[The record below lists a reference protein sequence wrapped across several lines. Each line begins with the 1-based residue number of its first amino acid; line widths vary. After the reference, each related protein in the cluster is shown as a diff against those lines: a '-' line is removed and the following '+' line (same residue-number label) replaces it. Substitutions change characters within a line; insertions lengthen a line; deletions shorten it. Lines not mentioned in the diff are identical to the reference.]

1 MKHKLALIFSLLMIT
16 TIGMVNTTS
25 VKAAENII
33 FKLGPIKKS
42 IAVRSIE
49 KFVTENSE
57 DDDISFITKN
67 LPSEQ
72 RARARELL
80 AFHLNGQQW
89 NELFRSQN
97 LPPANTNLY
106 LTRMLDSNSGKE
118 LLSDLGKIV
127 RLPDGRNGREA
138 IKAGLFAASANLLEF
153 TPINILRS
161 FPGDIY
167 IDVEEIFKVLHQSE
181 KLTESEIA
189 LTKHLEKSRLDN
201 KAKITLAASTQL
213 NEIGQKVAKAGSF
226 KVFNQ
231 TIKHHDIS
239 RNRRFTTKLYLPKTD
254 PATTTKIP
262 LIIIANGM
270 GLNQDFMAFL
280 ANHLASHGFATAVPD
295 AIDSNEARQQDFF
308 LGRKPVSAG
317 NFDASEYI
325 NRPLDITYAL
335 NELENLNRTQ
345 FKDRLNIKQVGVFSY
360 SFGAVPALSL
370 AGAKF
375 DFGQLQQD
383 CESQSK
389 LLNLSLFYQCRALEL
404 PDSQRNL
411 DFRDPRI
418 TSLFMFVPMGQS
430 LFGSKNLQ
438 AINIPTYWNST
449 ARDPF
454 TPMAQEQLPGFTAM
468 QNPNKYL
475 SIAINVGHTP
485 KPAEILEQTQ
495 VSNGISQRFKIYLEM
510 LSTAFFKVHLAG
522 DEDYRPYLTSSDENK
537 LSISANDQL
546 LRKPKQTLP

>member
-1 MKHKLALIFSLLMIT
+1 MKHKLSLIFSLL
-16 TIGMVNTTS
+16 TIASIGILSTNPVQ
-25 VKAAENII
+25 AAENIV

-42 IAVRSIE
+42 IAVKSIE
-49 KFVTENSE
+49 KFATENSE
-57 DDDISFITKN
+57 DDDIAFITKN
-67 LPSEQ
+67 LPSAQ

-80 AFHLNGQQW
+80 GFRLNSKQW
-89 NELFRSQN
+89 NELFRSQY

-138 IKAGLFAASANLLEF
+138 IKTGLFTASANLLEF

-167 IDVEEIFKVLHQSE
+167 IDVEEVFKVLNQSE
-181 KLTESEIA
+181 KFTKSEIA

-201 KAKITLAASTQL
+201 NSKMALTASPQL
-213 NEIGQKVAKAGSF
+213 NDISQKVAKPGSF
-226 KVFNQ
+226 EVSNQ
-231 TIKHHDIS
+231 TIKHFDIS
-239 RNRRFTTKLYLPKTD
+239 RKRRFTTKLYIPKTD

-262 LIIIANGM
+262 LVIVANGM
-270 GLNQDFMAFL
+270 GLNQYFMAFL
-280 ANHLASHGFATAVPD
+280 ANHLASHGFAVGVPD
-295 AIDSNEARQQDFF
+295 TIDSNDVRQKDFF
-308 LGRKPVSAG
+308 LGRKPVAAG

-325 NRPLDITYAL
+325 NRPLDITYVL
-335 NELENLNRTQ
+335 NELETLNRTKFQ
-345 FKDRLNIKQVGVFSY
+345 DRLDVKQVGIVSY

-375 DFGQLQQD
+375 DFAQLQQD

-389 LLNLSLFYQCRALEL
+389 LINLSLFYQCRALEL

-411 DFRDPRI
+411 DFRDSRI

-438 AINIPTYWNST
+438 AIDVATYWNST
-449 ARDPF
+449 AQDPF
-454 TPMAQEQLPGFTAM
+454 TPMAQEQLLGFTAM
-468 QNPNKYL
+468 RNPNKYL
-475 SIAINVGHTP
+475 SIALNVGHTP

-495 VSNGISQRFKIYLEM
+495 VSEKISQKFKTYFEM
-510 LSTAFFKVHLAG
+510 LSTAFFKVHLAR
-522 DEDYRPYLTSSDENK
+522 DENYRPYLTSSDENK
-537 LSISANDQL
+537 LSIPANDQL
-546 LRKPKQTLP
+546 LRKPN

>member
-1 MKHKLALIFSLLMIT
+1 MKHKLSLIFSLL
-16 TIGMVNTTS
+16 TIAAIGILNTNP
-25 VKAAENII
+25 VKAAENIV

-42 IAVRSIE
+42 IAVKSIE
-49 KFVTENSE
+49 AFATENRE

-67 LPSEQ
+67 LPLEQ

-80 AFHLNGQQW
+80 GFRLNKKQW
-89 NELFRSQN
+89 NELFRAQY

-138 IKAGLFAASANLLEF
+138 IKTGLFAASANLLEF
-153 TPINILRS
+153 TPINVLRS

-167 IDVEEIFKVLHQSE
+167 IDVEEVFKVLNQSE
-181 KLTESEIA
+181 KFTKSEIA
-189 LTKHLEKSRLDN
+189 LTKHLENSRLDN
-201 KAKITLAASTQL
+201 NSKAALTASNQL
-213 NEIGQKVAKAGSF
+213 NDISQKVAKTGSF
-226 KVFNQ
+226 TVSNQ
-231 TIKHHDIS
+231 LIKHYDVS
-239 RNRRFTTKLYLPKTD
+239 RKRRFTTKLYLPKTD

-262 LIIIANGM
+262 LVIVATGM
-270 GLNQDFMAFL
+270 GLNQDFMDFL
-280 ANHLASHGFATAVPD
+280 ANHLASHGFAVGVPD
-295 AIDSNEARQQDFF
+295 TIDSNDVRQKDFF

-317 NFDASEYI
+317 NFDASEYV
-325 NRPLDITYAL
+325 NRPLDITYVL
-335 NELENLNRTQ
+335 NDLDRLNSTKFQ
-345 FKDRLNIKQVGVFSY
+345 NRLNIKQVGIVSY

-370 AGAKF
+370 TGAKF
-375 DFGQLQQD
+375 DFAQLQQD

-411 DFRDPRI
+411 DFRDARI

-438 AINIPTYWNST
+438 AIDVPTYWNST

-454 TPMAQEQLPGFTAM
+454 TPMAQEQLLGFAAM

-475 SIAINVGHTP
+475 SIALNVGHTP
-485 KPAEILEQTQ
+485 RPAEILEQTQ
-495 VSNGISQRFKIYLEM
+495 VSNSISQKFKTYLEM
-510 LSTAFFKVHLAG
+510 ISTAFFKVHLAG
-522 DEDYRPYLTSSDENK
+522 DDNYRPYLTSSDENK
-537 LSISANDQL
+537 LSVPANDRL
-546 LRKPKQTLP
+546 LRKSK

>member
-1 MKHKLALIFSLLMIT
+1 MKHKLSLIFSLL
-16 TIGMVNTTS
+16 TIISIGILNTNS
-25 VKAAENII
+25 VKAAENIV

-42 IAVRSIE
+42 IAVKSIE
-49 KFVTENSE
+49 KFATENSE

-67 LPSEQ
+67 LPAEQ

-80 AFHLNGQQW
+80 SFRLNGKQW

-138 IKAGLFAASANLLEF
+138 IKTGLFTASANLLEF

-167 IDVEEIFKVLHQSE
+167 IDVEEVFKVLNQSE
-181 KLTESEIA
+181 KITKSEIA
-189 LTKHLEKSRLDN
+189 LTKHLENSRLND
-201 KAKITLAASTQL
+201 KEKTALTASNQL
-213 NEIGQKVAKAGSF
+213 NAINQKVAKPGSF

-239 RNRRFTTKLYLPKTD
+239 RNRRFTTKLYLPKID
-254 PATTTKIP
+254 SATTTKTP
-262 LIIIANGM
+262 LIVIANGM
-270 GLNQDFMAFL
+270 GLNQHFMAFL
-280 ANHLASHGFATAVPD
+280 ANHLASHGFAVGVPD
-295 AIDSNEARQQDFF
+295 AIDSNEARQKDFF

-317 NFDASEYI
+317 NFDASEYV
-325 NRPLDITYAL
+325 NRPLDITYVL
-335 NELENLNRTQ
+335 NELEDLNRTQ
-345 FKDRLNIKQVGVFSY
+345 FRDRLDVKQVGVFSY

-375 DFGQLQQD
+375 DFVQLQQD

-411 DFRDPRI
+411 DFRDSRI

-438 AINIPTYWNST
+438 AIDLPTYWNST
-449 ARDPF
+449 TRDPF
-454 TPMAQEQLPGFTAM
+454 TPMVQEQLMGFTAM
-468 QNPNKYL
+468 QNPDKYL
-475 SIAINVGHTP
+475 SIALNVGHTP
-485 KPAEILEQTQ
+485 RPAEILEQTQ
-495 VSNGISQRFKIYLEM
+495 VSNSISQKFQTYLEM
-510 LSTAFFKVHLAG
+510 LSTAFFKVHLAK
-522 DEDYRPYLTSSDENK
+522 DEDYRTYLTSSDENK
-537 LSISANDQL
+537 LSVSANDRL
-546 LRKPKQTLP
+546 LRKSK

>member
-1 MKHKLALIFSLLMIT
+1 MKHKLSPICSLL
-16 TIGMVNTTS
+16 TIAVIDVLNIHP
-25 VKAAENII
+25 VQAAENIV

-42 IAVRSIE
+42 IAVKSIE
-49 KFVTENSE
+49 KFATENSE

-72 RARARELL
+72 KAKARELL
-80 AFHLNGQQW
+80 AFRLNSKQW
-89 NELFRSQN
+89 NELFRSQD

-138 IKAGLFAASANLLEF
+138 IKTGLFAASDNLLEF

-167 IDVEEIFKVLHQSE
+167 IDVEEVFKVLNQSE
-181 KLTESEIA
+181 KFTKSEIA
-189 LTKHLEKSRLDN
+189 LTKHLENSRLDN
-201 KAKITLAASTQL
+201 NQKTASTASNQL
-213 NEIGQKVAKAGSF
+213 NEISQKVAKAGSF
-226 KVFNQ
+226 AVSSQ
-231 TIKHHDIS
+231 IIKHYDIS
-239 RNRRFTTKLYLPKTD
+239 RKRRFTTTLYLPKD
-254 PATTTKIP
+254 PTTSTKIP
-262 LIIIANGM
+262 LVIIANGM

-280 ANHLASHGFATAVPD
+280 ANHLASHGFAVGVPD
-295 AIDSNEARQQDFF
+295 AIDSNDVRQQDFF
-308 LGRKPVSAG
+308 LGRKPVLAG
-317 NFDASEYI
+317 NFDASEYV
-325 NRPLDITYAL
+325 NRPLDITYVL
-335 NELENLNRTQ
+335 NEL
-345 FKDRLNIKQVGVFSY
+345 DRLNPTKFQDRLNVKQVGIVSY

-389 LLNLSLFYQCRALEL
+389 LINLSLFYQCRALEL

-411 DFRDPRI
+411 DFRDSRI
-418 TSLFMFVPMGQS
+418 SSLFMFVPMGQS

-438 AINIPTYWNST
+438 AIDLPTYWNST
-449 ARDPF
+449 AQDPF
-454 TPMAQEQLPGFTAM
+454 TPMAQEQLLGFTAM

-475 SIAINVGHTP
+475 SIALNVGHTP
-485 KPAEILEQTQ
+485 KPAEIIEQAT
-495 VSNGISQRFKIYLEM
+495 VSEAISQRFKTYLEM
-510 LSTAFFKVHLAG
+510 LSTAFFKVHVAG
-522 DEDYRPYLTSSDENK
+522 DENYRPYLTSSDENK
-537 LSISANDQL
+537 LSVPANDQL
-546 LRKPKQTLP
+546 LRKPKN